1 MELSQL
7 RYFIAVAEMGNM
19 SKAADALFVSQ
30 PNLSTSISRLEEEIG
45 VPLFDRRRGKIAL
58 NQNGARLLESV
69 KDSIDIL
76 DTGIQMVR
84 DQYRGQAAPL
94 SLACMTDDTDMLER
108 FVLENP
114 DINLVQKRVDLPDLT
129 ALLER
134 DEVDLALSV
143 LPPLSETIAY
153 ERIYTCR
160 FVLLVNRSSP
170 LASEPAISRKQMSTQ
185 HLAIDGSRVNKQ
197 TFYAAETSKFGMTPI
212 IDYDVRHLNL
222 LVSLVE
228 SNKCISIVPSVKY
241 EELYLQGRLHNV
253 VCKEYADGAPE
264 AYWGIAYNKRRPLS
278 EQGLR
283 FRAFVK
289 EYFEHIDAEYAAMC
303 QDVGS

>member
-69 KDSIDIL
+69 KESIDIL

-241 EELYLQGRLHNV
+241 EELYLQGRLHKV

-289 EYFEHIDAEYAAMC
+289 AYFERIDAEYAAMC